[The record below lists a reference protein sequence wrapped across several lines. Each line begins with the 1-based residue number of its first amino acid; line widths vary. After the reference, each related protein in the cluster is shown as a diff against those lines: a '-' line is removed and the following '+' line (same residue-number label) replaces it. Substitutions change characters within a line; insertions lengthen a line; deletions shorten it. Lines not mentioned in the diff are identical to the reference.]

1 MIDLIPNELDFLAIV
16 GLIILGSFFVGHI
29 FRRLGVPQVVG
40 FIVAGTAL
48 GPSILGVV
56 PQELSDSL
64 TFVTEV
70 ALGLIGFEMGEH
82 LRFGELRKLG
92 KSILLI
98 VIMQAIGAFAL
109 VFVGVYLITGSLPAA
124 MVLGAIGM
132 ATSPAATMDVL
143 NEYEAKGP
151 MTTTLLAVIGI
162 DDALTLL
169 VYSIVAALAVPI
181 LEGGEALTLGNVLT
195 GGGDFSLLEMLE
207 FPLVEI
213 GGSLLVGIVF
223 GLFLTFVMNH
233 LRARHEDRHMHDAMV
248 VSIAVIFVATGLSHS
263 LHLSV
268 ILTAM
273 TMGVVVVNRS
283 PKNGHY
289 IQFTIQQAGPV
300 LYILFFALVGADL
313 RLDLLP
319 QIGLVSV
326 AYFALR
332 ILGKYFG
339 AWVGG
344 YMARSSKAIRDN
356 LGLALF
362 SQGGVAIGLA
372 LASSTRFAGIS
383 AEGDELADLISTL
396 VPAITFIVLLV
407 GPMMVKVAV
416 MRSGECGRCERE
428 HAEAQAAAVD

>member
-124 MVLGAIGM
+124 MVLGAIDM
-132 ATSPAATMDVL
+132 ATAPTAIVDVL
-143 NEYEAKGP
+143 AEYEAKGP
-151 MTTTLLAVIGI
+151 MTTTLMAVIGI

-169 VYSIVAALAVPI
+169 VYSIAAALAVPL
-181 LEGGEALTLGNVLT
+181 LENGGSLGLEEVLT
-195 GGGDFSLLEMLE
+195 GSGDFSLLEMLE
-207 FPLVEI
+207 FPLIEI
-213 GGSLLVGIVF
+213 GGSLVVGVAF

-233 LRARHEDRHMHDAMV
+233 LRTRHEDRHMHDAMV
-248 VSIAVIFVATGLSHS
+248 VSIAMIFVATGLSHS

-300 LYILFFALVGADL
+300 IYILFFALVGADL

-319 QIGLVSV
+319 QMGFLGLVYLV
-326 AYFALR
+326 AR
-332 ILGKYFG
+332 IGGKYVG
-339 AWVGG
+339 AWIGG
-344 YMARSSKAIRDN
+344 YMAGAPAAIRDN
-356 LGLALF
+356 LGLALL
-362 SQGGVAIGLA
+362 SQAGVAIGLA
-372 LASSTRFAGIS
+372 LASSTRFEGIGPE
-383 AEGDELADLISTL
+383 ADELAELIVTL
-396 VPAITFIVLLV
+396 VPATTFVVQLI
-407 GPMMVKVAV
+407 GPILVKVAV
-416 MRSGECGRCERE
+416 IRSGECGRCDRE
-428 HAEAQAAAVD
+428 HAEALAAID

>member
-29 FRRLGVPQVVG
+29 FRRLGIPQVVG
-40 FIVAGTAL
+40 FIVAGTLL
-48 GPSILGVV
+48 GPSVLGVV
-56 PQELSDSL
+56 PTELNDNL
-64 TFVTEV
+64 VFVTEL

-82 LRFGELRKLG
+82 LRFGELRRLG

-98 VIMQAIGAFAL
+98 VVAQALGAFGF
-109 VFVGVYLITGSLPAA
+109 VFAGVYLVTGSLPAA

-132 ATSPAATMDVL
+132 ATAPAATVDVL
-143 NEYEAKGP
+143 AEYEAKGP

-169 VYSIVAALAVPI
+169 VYSIAAALAVPL
-181 LEGGEALTLGNVLT
+181 LENGGAISLGSVLT

-213 GGSLLVGIVF
+213 GGSLLVGVAF

-233 LRARHEDRHMHDAMV
+233 LRTRHEDRHMHDAMV
-248 VSIAVIFVATGLSHS
+248 VSIAMIFVATGLSRS

-273 TMGVVVVNRS
+273 AMGVVVVNRS

-300 LYILFFALVGADL
+300 IYILFFALVGADL

-319 QIGLVSV
+319 KMGFLGLVFLV
-326 AYFALR
+326 TR
-332 ILGKYFG
+332 IGGKYAG
-339 AWVGG
+339 AWLGG
-344 YMARSSKAIRDN
+344 YAAGAPRAIRDN
-356 LGLALF
+356 LGLALL
-362 SQGGVAIGLA
+362 SQAGVAIGLA
-372 LASSTRFAGIS
+372 LASSTRFAGIGPE
-383 AEGDELADLISTL
+383 ADELAELIVTL
-396 VPAITFIVLLV
+396 VPATTFVVQLI
-407 GPMMVKVAV
+407 GPMLVKVAV
-416 MRSGECGRCERE
+416 MRSGECGTCER
-428 HAEAQAAAVD
+428 ADAPAAAG

>member
-1 MIDLIPNELDFLAIV
+1 MIDLLPKEPDFLAIV
-16 GLIILGSFFVGHI
+16 GLVILGSFFVGHI
-29 FRRLGVPQVVG
+29 FRRFGVPQVVG
-40 FIVAGTAL
+40 FIVAGTVL
-48 GPSILGVV
+48 GPAILSIIPG
-56 PQELSDSL
+56 ELSDSL
-64 TFVTEV
+64 GFVTEL

-92 KSILLI
+92 KSIVLI
-98 VIMQAIGAFAL
+98 VIMQALGAFAL
-109 VFVGVYLITGSLPAA
+109 VFIGVYVITGSLPAA

-143 NEYEAKGP
+143 NEYKAKGP
-151 MTTTLLAVIGI
+151 MTTALLAVIGI

-169 VYSIVAALAVPI
+169 VYSIVAALAIPL
-181 LEGGEALTLGNVLT
+181 LENGGDLSLGSVLT
-195 GGGDFSLLEMLE
+195 GGGDFSIWEMLE
-207 FPLVEI
+207 YPLVEI
-213 GGSLLVGIVF
+213 GGSLLVGVIF

-233 LRARHEDRHMHDAMV
+233 LRDYHEERHMHDAMV
-248 VSIAVIFVATGLSHS
+248 VSIAMIFVATGLSRS

-300 LYILFFALVGADL
+300 IYILFFSLVGAGL

-326 AYFALR
+326 AYFGLR
-332 ILGKYFG
+332 IVGKYFG
-339 AWVGG
+339 AWLGG
-344 YMARSSKAIRDN
+344 YMAGSSPAIRDN

-372 LASSTRFAGIS
+372 LASSSRFAGIG
-383 AEGDELADLISTL
+383 ADGDELADLIATL
-396 VPAITFIVLLV
+396 VPAITFVVLLV
-407 GPMMVKVAV
+407 GPVLVKVAV
-416 MRSGECGRCERE
+416 MRAGECGTCNGEQQT
-428 HAEAQAAAVD
+428 EALAD